1 MKKEVI
7 YFTAKPNKT
16 IIVHKGIFKMKS
28 EKDLKNQLQKNMVL
42 HMRSFYVY
50 LILIKE

>member
-16 IIVHKGIFKMKS
+16 ITVHKGIFKIKS
-28 EKDLKNQLQKNMVL
+28 EKDLKNQLQKKYGASDEKFLYIFDIN
-42 HMRSFYVY
+42 
-50 LILIKE
+50 